1 MAEKDEKKETEE
13 KEDSQ
18 GGSSIMKW
26 IIIAVALVVLGA
38 GGFAGYLVFIKKD
51 VVEGEGTEQAAAEP
65 VRSRAVVQSIIVPLE
80 SFIVNLM
87 DRSGSG
93 KRYLKT
99 TIELDVPDE
108 PSRELVDIRKA
119 QLRDTI
125 LLLLTSQTFNEINS
139 IEGKLEL
146 KQALLVRI
154 NQALGGKIVNRL
166 YFTEFVVQ

>member
-1 MAEKDEKKETEE
+1 MAEKEEKKEIEETEAP
-13 KEDSQ
+13 KGKKSF
-18 GGSSIMKW
+18 MKW
-26 IIIAVALVVLGA
+26 IILGVVVIALAG
-38 GGFAGYLVFIKKD
+38 GGFAGWQMFFKQDASEEEQGATTAKASIKSK
-51 VVEGEGTEQAAAEP
+51 EAE
-65 VRSRAVVQSIIVPLE
+65 ASIIYPLD

-87 DRSGSG
+87 DRAGSG

-108 PSRELVDIRKA
+108 EGRNLLELRKA

-125 LLLLTSQTFNEINS
+125 LLLLTSQSFAEINS

-146 KQALLVRI
+146 KRALLVRI
-154 NQALGGKIVNRL
+154 NQTLGQKIVNSL